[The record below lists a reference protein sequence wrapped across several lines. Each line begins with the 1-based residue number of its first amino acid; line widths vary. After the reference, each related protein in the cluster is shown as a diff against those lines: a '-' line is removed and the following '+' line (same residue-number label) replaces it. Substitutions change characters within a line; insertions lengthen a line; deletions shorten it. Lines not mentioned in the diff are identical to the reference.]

1 MTWSWQF
8 LDSNACLTSPPADLV
23 DETNFHAQA
32 DAETWIGENW
42 QELLESGVNSVNL
55 LNDGAL
61 VYGPMGLYS
70 EQNSPNS

>member
-1 MTWSWQF
+1 VSWAWQF
-8 LDSNACLTSPPADLV
+8 LDSNACVTSPPADLA
-23 DETNFHAQA
+23 DDAQFHAQA

-42 QELLESGVNSVNL
+42 QELLSVGVNSVNL

-70 EQNSPNS
+70 EQGSPSN